1 MIAPCVSISIGIRH
15 AVTTKALCLGLPPI
29 TDMHNPVQTG
39 GTTIGTLSKKT
50 RESEKLNRFT
60 IWSRNL
66 INVSKYKFKIWKQK
80 IK

>member
-39 GTTIGTLSKKT
+39 GTTIGMLSKKT
-50 RESEKLNRFT
+50 RESVRLNRFT
-60 IWSRNL
+60 I
-66 INVSKYKFKIWKQK
+66 
-80 IK
+80 